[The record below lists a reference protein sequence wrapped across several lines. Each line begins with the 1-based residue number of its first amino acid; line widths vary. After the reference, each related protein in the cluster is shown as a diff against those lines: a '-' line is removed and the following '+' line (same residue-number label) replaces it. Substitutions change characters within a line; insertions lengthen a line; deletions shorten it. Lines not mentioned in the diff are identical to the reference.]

1 MSEEMLIEAV
11 RGYPCLWQVR
21 TMSYRDVR
29 AKDNAWTL
37 VSTLME
43 GLAVEECKRRWKS
56 LRDKFVR
63 EVKKTKTRRTGDP
76 GPPYVSQ
83 WPLFATLGFL
93 EETVQ
98 HRRTTANLDDSE
110 LIMDFSGGGADELV
124 EEQEREP
131 EAVEV
136 EEDRDQPRAE
146 VQGSKGKSKKRK
158 SDGGDVVEKAFVDT
172 LNYLR
177 LIKRENKEE

>member
-1 MSEEMLIEAV
+1 M
-11 RGYPCLWQVR
+11 
-21 TMSYRDVR
+21 
-29 AKDNAWTL
+29 
-37 VSTLME
+37 
-43 GLAVEECKRRWKS
+43 
-56 LRDKFVR
+56 RDKFVR

-98 HRRTTANLDDSE
+98 HRRYSVIDLVDIDEQFIFCRTTANLDDSE
-110 LIMDFSGGGADELV
+110 LIMDFSYKKNSVYVDITCKLPFFYRGGGADELV

-177 LIKRENKEE
+177 FDEYVAVEFFSRLIKRENKEE